1 MIFVDKKGK
10 ILSSF
15 FKFHNP
21 PCLIDRDSINCLVFE
36 RETDLVPV
44 GVHNLSSSIKTK
56 ETRNKT
62 CSFSKIF
69 NFCLRL
75 KFLLV
80 KLYKSV
86 NFVAFQTCK

>member
-36 RETDLVPV
+36 RETDLMPE
-44 GVHNLSSSIKTK
+44 GVHNLSSLIKK
-56 ETRNKT
+56 KQE
-62 CSFSKIF
+62 IF
-69 NFCLRL
+69 NFCFRL

-80 KLYKSV
+80 KLYKLV
-86 NFVAFQTCK
+86 NFVAFHTCK